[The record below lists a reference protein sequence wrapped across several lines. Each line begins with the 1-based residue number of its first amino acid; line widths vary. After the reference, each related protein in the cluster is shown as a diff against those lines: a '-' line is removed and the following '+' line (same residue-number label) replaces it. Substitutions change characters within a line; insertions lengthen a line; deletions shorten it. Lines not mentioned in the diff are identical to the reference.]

1 VITGDVEGEVVRRGP
16 LVGRPSPLG
25 EYGRAALV
33 VALSTLLSFP
43 VFSSLSLTNVA
54 MVFLLG
60 VALVASRYGRG
71 PTIFASFLSI
81 ALFDFFFVPPRF
93 TFAVADV
100 SYVLTFGV
108 MLAIALLISGLTL
121 RIRAQAETA
130 RERERRTAAL
140 YALSRELAATRGE
153 SDLVAAATRHVRD
166 TFGVPAQILVPDESG
181 RLQVPVGTTPTYPL
195 DEKEQSV
202 AAWVFGRG
210 RVAGAGTDTLP
221 AAQGLYVPLAGSS
234 GIIGVLGLRPDDP
247 KRFQDPTVQHLL
259 ETFAG
264 QAATAL
270 ERAALAER
278 AQHEQV
284 EVEAERL
291 RTSLLSS
298 LSHDMRTPLGAITGA
313 LTSVLEDRGTL
324 SEATRRDLLQ
334 TALEEAQRMN
344 RLIGNLLDMIR
355 VESGALQVQKEW
367 QPLEESVGVALI
379 RLEERLRAH
388 PVQVNLPPD
397 LPLVPL
403 DAVLIEQVFIN
414 LLENAVKYTPPGTP
428 IEISATAVEGAVRV
442 DVADRGPG
450 LPPGEEGRIF
460 EKFYRAPGTTA
471 TSGVGLGLTIC
482 RGIITAHGGRI
493 WAENRPGGGAVF
505 HFTLPLAGAP
515 PLQIPSEA
523 DAA

>member
-1 VITGDVEGEVVRRGP
+1 
-16 LVGRPSPLG
+16 
-25 EYGRAALV
+25 
-33 VALSTLLSFP
+33 
-43 VFSSLSLTNVA
+43 
-54 MVFLLG
+54 M
-60 VALVASRYGRG
+60 
-71 PTIFASFLSI
+71 
-81 ALFDFFFVPPRF
+81 
-93 TFAVADV
+93 
-100 SYVLTFGV
+100 SYVLTFAV

-140 YALSRELAATRGE
+140 YAMSRELAATRGE
-153 SDLVAAATRHVRD
+153 SELVAVTARHIRD
-166 TFGVPAQILVPDESG
+166 TFGAPTQILLPDGAG
-181 RLQVPVGTTPTYPL
+181 RLHTPVGTSPAYPM
-195 DEKEQSV
+195 DDKEQSV

-221 AAQGLYVPLAGSS
+221 AAQGLYVPLVGST
-234 GIIGVLGLRPDDP
+234 GIIGVLGLRPADP
-247 KRFQDPTVQHLL
+247 KRFQDPAVQGLL

-264 QAATAL
+264 QAAVAL
-270 ERAALAER
+270 ERAVLAER
-278 AQHEQV
+278 AQREQL
-284 EVEAERL
+284 EIEAERL

-324 SEATRRDLLQ
+324 SDATRRDLLK
-334 TALEEAQRMN
+334 TAVEESQRMN

-379 RLEERLRAH
+379 RLEDRLRDH
-388 PVQVNLPPD
+388 PVQVTLPPD
-397 LPLVPL
+397 LPLVPV

-428 IEISATAVEGAVRV
+428 IEISATAVDGAVRV

-450 LPPGEEGRIF
+450 LPPGEELRVF
-460 EKFYRAPGTTA
+460 EKFYRVPAATA

-505 HFTLPLAGAP
+505 RFTLPLSGP
-515 PLQIPSEA
+515 PQASVPAEA
-523 DAA
+523 EVA